1 MPYITEVYAK
11 SILDSKGNPTI
22 ECEVFTESGAYG
34 RASVSSMYDMSFDNK
49 EIRDKGDTKYNGLGV
64 SKAVSNINDIIE
76 KSLVGED
83 VRDQAKIDNK
93 LLKLDNTQNKS
104 KLGTNA
110 ILAVSLAVVRCASDY
125 TGLSLHSYIG
135 GAMSR
140 NVPRPLITITSYKGI
155 EVIVEVIK
163 EIGILE
169 SFRIIKE
176 ISNKFEQY
184 FSYPNSV
191 DSSFNTEFTTLESLL
206 QKLKKIIEGFG
217 LKLSKDI
224 NIILNMNADNF
235 YDLKNKTYTVDGKEK
250 TSLEMIEYY
259 ESLIKKYNISM
270 FIDPYSKADTDAY
283 KKLTKRLGLRA
294 KIAGYNLYSS
304 NRRKIEKGLDNQYTN
319 AVVLNISEIGT
330 LTETYDIVEVIKRK
344 GASIILS
351 ESSTESEDSIISD
364 IAVGL
369 NIPMIKL
376 SSLFSNGS
384 TPKYNELIRI
394 NDSLATTLK

>member
-64 SKAVSNINDIIE
+64 NKTVSNINDIIE

-110 ILAVSLAVVRCASDY
+110 ILAVSLAVARCASDY

-140 NVPRPLITITSYKGI
+140 NIPRPLITITSYKGI

-176 ISNKFEQY
+176 LCNKFEQY
-184 FSYPNSV
+184 YDYPNSV
-191 DSSFNTEFTTLESLL
+191 DSSFNKEFNNLESVL
-206 QKLKKIIEGFG
+206 QKLKKIIESYG
-217 LKLSKDI
+217 LKHSKDI

-270 FIDPYSKADTDAY
+270 FIDPYSKGDTDAY

-344 GASIILS
+344 GASIMLS

-394 NDSLATTLK
+394 NDSLDTTLK

>member
-140 NVPRPLITITSYKGI
+140 NIPRPLITITSYKGI

-206 QKLKKIIEGFG
+206 QKLKKITEGFG

-394 NDSLATTLK
+394 NDSLATTSK

>member
-140 NVPRPLITITSYKGI
+140 NIPRPLITITSYKGI

-206 QKLKKIIEGFG
+206 QKLKKITEGFG

-235 YDLKNKTYTVDGKEK
+235 YDLKNKTYTVDDKQK
-250 TSLEMIEYY
+250 TSLELIEYY
-259 ESLIKKYNISM
+259 ESLIKKYNISV

-369 NIPMIKL
+369 NIPMLKL

>member
-64 SKAVSNINDIIE
+64 NKTVSNINDIIE

-110 ILAVSLAVVRCASDY
+110 ILAVSLAVARCASDY

-140 NVPRPLITITSYKGI
+140 NIPRPLITITSYKGI

-176 ISNKFEQY
+176 LCNKFEQY
-184 FSYPNSV
+184 YDYPNSV
-191 DSSFNTEFTTLESLL
+191 DSSFNKEFNNLESVLH
-206 QKLKKIIEGFG
+206 KLKKIIESYG
-217 LKLSKDI
+217 LKHSKDI

-235 YDLKNKTYTVDGKEK
+235 YDLKNKTYRVDGKEK

-270 FIDPYSKADTDAY
+270 FIDPYSKGDTDAY

-294 KIAGYNLYSS
+294 KITGYNLYSS

-330 LTETYDIVEVIKRK
+330 LTETYDLVEVIKRK

-394 NDSLATTLK
+394 NDSLDTTLK

>member
-110 ILAVSLAVVRCASDY
+110 ILAVSLAVARCASDY

-206 QKLKKIIEGFG
+206 QKLKKITEGFG

-250 TSLEMIEYY
+250 TSLEVIEYY

-330 LTETYDIVEVIKRK
+330 LTETYDLVELIKRK

-369 NIPMIKL
+369 NIPMLKL

>member
-64 SKAVSNINDIIE
+64 NKAVSNINDIIE

-110 ILAVSLAVVRCASDY
+110 ILAVSLAAVRCASDY

-140 NVPRPLITITSYKGI
+140 NIPRPLITITSYKGI

-176 ISNKFEQY
+176 LCNKFEPY
-184 FSYPNSV
+184 YDYPNSV
-191 DSSFNTEFTTLESLL
+191 DSSFKKEFNNLESVL
-206 QKLKKIIEGFG
+206 QKLKKIIESYG
-217 LKLSKDI
+217 LKHSKDI

-270 FIDPYSKADTDAY
+270 FIDPYSKGDTDAY

-344 GASIILS
+344 GASIMLS

-394 NDSLATTLK
+394 NDSLDTTLK

>member
-64 SKAVSNINDIIE
+64 NKAVSNINDIIE

-140 NVPRPLITITSYKGI
+140 NIPRPLITITSYKGI

-250 TSLEMIEYY
+250 TSLEVIEYY